1 MTIERNEKLEDSLL
15 EKMSSVDLKKTDNWN
30 KAMILNSAAKVY
42 FATKN
47 EKFGEFLVKGIDKCC
62 DCGIEEGFAGN
73 DNDLTNLLLANVLYA
88 AKDYTGKDEYEKAA
102 IKMAAQLNSQKRSEK
117 GYFTDVDGKACLCQT
132 YASLRLMSCRR

>member
-47 EKFGEFLVKGIDKCC
+47 
-62 DCGIEEGFAGN
+62 
-73 DNDLTNLLLANVLYA
+73 
-88 AKDYTGKDEYEKAA
+88 
-102 IKMAAQLNSQKRSEK
+102 
-117 GYFTDVDGKACLCQT
+117 
-132 YASLRLMSCRR
+132 

>member
-47 EKFGEFLVKGIDKCC
+47 EKFGEFL
-62 DCGIEEGFAGN
+62 
-73 DNDLTNLLLANVLYA
+73 
-88 AKDYTGKDEYEKAA
+88 
-102 IKMAAQLNSQKRSEK
+102 
-117 GYFTDVDGKACLCQT
+117 
-132 YASLRLMSCRR
+132 

>member
-47 EKFGEFLVKGIDKCC
+47 EKFGEFLVKGIDKCLT
-62 DCGIEEGFAGN
+62 AVSKK
-73 DNDLTNLLLANVLYA
+73 DLQ
-88 AKDYTGKDEYEKAA
+88 EM
-102 IKMAAQLNSQKRSEK
+102 IMI
-117 GYFTDVDGKACLCQT
+117 
-132 YASLRLMSCRR
+132 

>member
-1 MTIERNEKLEDSLL
+1 MTIERNEKLEGSLL

-117 GYFTDVDGKACLCQT
+117 GYFTDVD
-132 YASLRLMSCRR
+132 

>member
-1 MTIERNEKLEDSLL
+1 
-15 EKMSSVDLKKTDNWN
+15 
-30 KAMILNSAAKVY
+30 MILNSAAKVY

-117 GYFTDVDGKACLCQT
+117 DI
-132 YASLRLMSCRR
+132 LRMLTEKHVFARHMQVRYSI

>member
-62 DCGIEEGFAGN
+62 DCGIEEGLRMLTEKHVFARHMQ
-73 DNDLTNLLLANVLYA
+73 VRYS
-88 AKDYTGKDEYEKAA
+88 
-102 IKMAAQLNSQKRSEK
+102 I
-117 GYFTDVDGKACLCQT
+117 
-132 YASLRLMSCRR
+132 